1 MDTLFSSRLT
11 LKNSDILAQDRDK
24 SASCGMLGGKESA
37 YRVLVRKFQAMQ
49 QLERHKHTWKDVIAM
64 NAK

>member
-1 MDTLFSSRLT
+1 MGTLRFSRLT

-24 SASCGMLGGKESA
+24 SASCGMFGGKESA
-37 YRVLVRKFQAMQ
+37 CRILVSKFQATKQ
-49 QLERHKHTWKDVIAM
+49 PERHKRRWKDVITI